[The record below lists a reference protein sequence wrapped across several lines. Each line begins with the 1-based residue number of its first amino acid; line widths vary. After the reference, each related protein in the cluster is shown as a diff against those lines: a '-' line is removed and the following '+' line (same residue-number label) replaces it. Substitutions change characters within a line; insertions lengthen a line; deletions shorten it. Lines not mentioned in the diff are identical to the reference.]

1 MIAKTKCP
9 FCHEI
14 HNVRFVID
22 PDNFL
27 EECDDDRDYVI
38 AIFKCLVFPDVEHHS
53 EEDHPVRDAKQAME
67 ELEKDF
73 LNKIIEFEETY
84 GVALS
89 GIETNISNTPAWQ
102 MRRKGLHTNSLVL
115 YGEL

>member
-1 MIAKTKCP
+1 MIAKAKCQ
-9 FCHEI
+9 FCGKI

-27 EECDDDRDYVI
+27 EECSDDQDYVI
-38 AIFKCLVFPDVEHHS
+38 SIFKCLVFPDIQQPS
-53 EEDHPVRDAKQAME
+53 EEDHTVRDAKHALE

-84 GVALS
+84 GVTLS
-89 GIETNISNTPAWQ
+89 GIETNISNLPAWH
-102 MRRKGLHTNSLVL
+102 REKEKHTNSLTL
-115 YGEL
+115 YSDLS